1 MPVTRMWGGVLGEG
15 GDELVAAAPVVQA
28 HGAYVPVVAAAGD
41 ELGEGELVEGA
52 RGPFPRGLHR
62 PYVRDELLRQHQP
75 RQAQAG
81 RQRLADGAAVGD
93 VVGGQTLE
101 GAHGLAVVAQFAVV
115 VVLQDHPARAG
126 GPVDDRGPAGG
137 VQRGAGGELVGRGE
151 QHALDGPPPLQL
163 PDVRAE
169 PVDGQR
175 HRAQAGPFDGVAV
188 VPEAVRLH
196 AQLAHAAPPQG
207 PAQQCEALDEAR
219 AHHDPPGVGAHP
231 AGAGEVVG
239 EGLPQLGAAS
249 PVAVAERLVRGRG
262 QGAAGGGEPGG
273 AREGGDVAGTGAQVV
288 GGAGG
293 IRG

>member
-1 MPVTRMWGGVLGEG
+1 MGNWW
-15 GDELVAAAPVVQA
+15 
-28 HGAYVPVVAAAGD
+28 AG
-41 ELGEGELVEGA
+41 
-52 RGPFPRGLHR
+52 
-62 PYVRDELLRQHQP
+62 
-75 RQAQAG
+75 
-81 RQRLADGAAVGD
+81 
-93 VVGGQTLE
+93 
-101 GAHGLAVVAQFAVV
+101 
-115 VVLQDHPARAG
+115 
-126 GPVDDRGPAGG
+126 
-137 VQRGAGGELVGRGE
+137 GE
-151 QHALDGPPPLQL
+151 QHALDGLEPLQL

-219 AHHDPPGVGAHP
+219 AHHDPPRVGAHP

-262 QGAAGGGEPGG
+262 QGAAGGGEPAG
-273 AREGGDVAGTGAQVV
+273 AREGGDVAGAGAQVV
-288 GGAGG
+288 GGTGG
-293 IRG
+293 IRGGGAGRGAGGRGAARRATRVPEPWRAVSQPSATSSP